1 MKGSM
6 IAKLFLLVVVITS
19 LYYVSSRVHAAS
31 PNIGPI
37 QQYEIQS
44 QGSFVNTQKSI
55 ILYLSSLPA
64 TSLIFQHAIYN
75 GSISGSGTLCTFYTI
90 STGSMAGSVPS
101 NTPLTGEQNYS
112 NPPVTSPSYCN

>member
-6 IAKLFLLVVVITS
+6 IFAKLFLLVVVIIS
-19 LYYVSSRVHAAS
+19 LYYVSTRVHAAS
-31 PNIGPI
+31 PSIGPI

-64 TSLIFQHAIYN
+64 TSLIFQHAVYN
-75 GSISGSGTLCTFYTI
+75 GSIGSGGTLCTFYTT
-90 STGSMAGSVPS
+90 STGSMIT
-101 NTPLTGEQNYS
+101 TPNSTPNYS
-112 NPPVTSPSYCN
+112 GGNPGNCN

>member
-6 IAKLFLLVVVITS
+6 VIAKLFLSVVIIIS
-19 LYYVSSRVHAAS
+19 LYYVSSRVHATS

-44 QGSFVNTQKSI
+44 QGSFISTQKSI

-64 TSLIFQHAIYN
+64 TSLIFQHAVYN
-75 GSISGSGTLCTFYTI
+75 GSIGSGGTLCTFYTTG
-90 STGSMAGSVPS
+90 TGSMAI
-101 NTPLTGEQNYS
+101 TPNSTPNYS
-112 NPPVTSPSYCN
+112 GNNPGNCN

>member
-6 IAKLFLLVVVITS
+6 IAKLFLLVVVIIS
-19 LYYVSSRVHAAS
+19 LYYVSTRVHAAS

-37 QQYEIQS
+37 QRYEIQS

-64 TSLIFQHAIYN
+64 TSIIFQHAVYN
-75 GSISGSGTLCTFYTI
+75 GSITGAQDTLCTFYST
-90 STGSMAGSVPS
+90 STGSMIT
-101 NTPLTGEQNYS
+101 TPNSTPNYS
-112 NPPVTSPSYCN
+112 GNNPGNCN